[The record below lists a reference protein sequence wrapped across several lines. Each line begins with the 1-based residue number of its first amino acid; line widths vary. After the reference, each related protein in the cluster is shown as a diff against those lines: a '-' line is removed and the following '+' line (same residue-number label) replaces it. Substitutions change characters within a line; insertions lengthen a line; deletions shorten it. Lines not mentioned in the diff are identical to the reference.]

1 MEIFMTTQ
9 ATHGQLFESLII
21 DVATL
26 RVEFNKYRGSF
37 PPPSPLDD

>member
-1 MEIFMTTQ
+1 MTTQ
-9 ATHGQLFESLII
+9 ATHGQHFESLII